1 MIIKYDEQQHSRKNE
16 MIHTQQNGFDLMI
29 TKKRIWG
36 VSRRT
41 RGDGGIAS
49 RVAEA
54 MLRWGSPQ
62 EILGFVTS
70 LWPSE
75 PDAPLVEAQR
85 IPKVGETEERAARVL
100 MASVSPN
107 H

>member
-1 MIIKYDEQQHSRKNE
+1 M
-16 MIHTQQNGFDLMI
+16 
-29 TKKRIWG
+29 G

-54 MLRWGSPQ
+54 MLRWDSPQ

-85 IPKVGETEERAARVL
+85 IPKVGETEERAARVRAPRNVPSL
-100 MASVSPN
+100 DSVVCQSTAIRRR
-107 H
+107 